1 MSNLKNI
8 ALDLKGKRTEIAAPE
23 TDLSVRSCVN
33 KKRTMVSKASHSVKT
48 RVYYRDIQKEED
60 SIVWATKTQILT

>member
-8 ALDLKGKRTEIAAPE
+8 APGLKEKRMETAAPE

-33 KKRTMVSKASHSVKT
+33 KKRTMVLKASHSVRT
-48 RVYYRDIQKEED
+48 RVCYRDIQKEED
-60 SIVWATKTQILT
+60 SIVWATKTQTLT